1 MLRIIAFRRRLI
13 PSWGAAFS
21 SVLMGAMIALLA
33 LTGACA
39 PREEFNGA
47 RIDQER
53 LDRVKLGNLSRDEV
67 RKIMGTPSSSSVS
80 SVSGTGDTWYY
91 ISRETKG
98 YGFMDPEVTLQRVV
112 AVDFDENGTV
122 KGVREFG
129 LEDGKD
135 VSITGNVTKSEGG
148 ELNAYEQVKSK
159 VEKMTK
165 TKPDAVSAPAD
176 AKLPAK

>member
-1 MLRIIAFRRRLI
+1 MFRIAAFRRRLT
-13 PSWGAAFS
+13 PSRGPAFS
-21 SVLMGAMIALLA
+21 GALIGAMIAVLT
-33 LTGACA
+33 LTGACS

-47 RIDQER
+47 RIDPER

-67 RKIMGTPSSSSVS
+67 RKIMGTPSSSTVF
-80 SVSGTGDTWYY
+80 SGPGTSDTWYY

-112 AVDFDENGTV
+112 AVDFDETGTV
-122 KGVREFG
+122 TGVREFG

-148 ELNAYEQVKSK
+148 ELNAYEQVKGK
-159 VEKMTK
+159 VEKLTK
-165 TKPDAVSAPAD
+165 TKPEAVPAPVD
-176 AKLPAK
+176 AKPTAK